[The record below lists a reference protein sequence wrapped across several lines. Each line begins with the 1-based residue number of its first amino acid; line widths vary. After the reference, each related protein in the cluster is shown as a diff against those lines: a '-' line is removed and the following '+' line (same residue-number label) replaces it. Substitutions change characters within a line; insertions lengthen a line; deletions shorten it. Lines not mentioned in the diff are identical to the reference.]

1 MDQEEKKPFIQV
13 VDEATIEDGRVIAI
27 LAYITVVGFI
37 IAIVLNND
45 KKNPFAFFHIRQ
57 SLGIWLLGLVIGV
70 VAVIPFLG
78 WIVALVGWVL
88 IVVLWVIGLINA
100 IGGKM
105 KPVPIFGNLFED
117 LFKSIR

>member
-1 MDQEEKKPFIQV
+1 MEQDEKKTFIPV

-27 LAYITVVGFI
+27 LAYITIIGFI
-37 IAIVLNND
+37 IAVVLNND
-45 KKNPFAFFHIRQ
+45 KKNPFAYLHIRQ
-57 SLGIWLLGLVIGV
+57 ALGIWLLGLVIGV

-78 WIVALVGWVL
+78 LIVAMVGSILILVLWIV
-88 IVVLWVIGLINA
+88 GLINA

-105 KPVPIFGNLFED
+105 KPVPIFGNFFED